1 MTDNPSAAFPR
12 LSRDQIEALSRF
24 GAPRLLRDGED
35 LFRPGDQRG
44 GVFVVLSGALEIV
57 DRSGGE
63 QDNEG
68 RERIIAVH
76 GPGEFTGDIDVLARR
91 RAVVGAKARGRT
103 EVLGIPSRDIRRIV
117 SEWPD
122 LGDTFLRAFIA
133 RRELLLDTGFTGL
146 HVFGKAGSQQAFR
159 LREFLLRNQVP
170 FKWTD
175 VEAEP
180 GEAEWLQRFGVADE
194 DLPVVM
200 FGSRPV
206 FRNPD
211 FEELARVI
219 GLRRPF
225 TRRSYDLVVIGAGPA
240 GLAAAVYGSSEGLAT
255 LVLDSFGPGGQA
267 GASSRIENY
276 LGFPTGISG
285 EDLTAR
291 ATIQAQK
298 FGAEFAVPAPVR
310 GLENGGTQTTVE
322 LAGGDRVAAAC
333 VLIATGAE
341 YRRLEVSD
349 PTRFDGRG
357 VYYAATR
364 VELDAC
370 AGTEVVVVGGG
381 NSAGQAVMFLAPRTP
396 AVRLL
401 LRGGELRQRMS
412 SYLAERIEH
421 AGNVEVLYHTEI
433 RRLLGDELLAGVEVE
448 NTGTG
453 ETRTIA
459 TPAVFVFIGAVPCTG
474 WLPHGIAT
482 DPKGF
487 IRTGRAAAS
496 SPDWPLERPPYLLET
511 SRPGIFAAGDVRL
524 GSVKRVSSAVG
535 EGAMAVK
542 FVHEYL
548 SAKET

>member
-1 MTDNPSAAFPR
+1 VTDDTSAAFPR
-12 LSRDQIEALSRF
+12 LTRGQIEALSRF
-24 GAPRLLRDGED
+24 GTLRHLHDGED
-35 LFRPGDQRG
+35 LFRSGDPRG

-57 DRSGGE
+57 DRSGAEKNGS
-63 QDNEG
+63 G

-91 RAVVGAKARGRT
+91 RSVVGAKARGET
-103 EVLGIPSRDIRRIV
+103 EVLGIPSSDIRRIV
-117 SEWPD
+117 GEWPD
-122 LGDTFLRAFIA
+122 LGDTLLRAFIA

-175 VEAEP
+175 VETEP
-180 GEAEWLQRFGVADE
+180 DEAEWLERFGVAE
-194 DLPVVM
+194 KDLPVVM

-211 FEELARVI
+211 LEELARVI

-225 TRRSYDLVVIGAGPA
+225 TRPSYDLVVIGAGPA

-255 LVLDSFGPGGQA
+255 LVLDGFGPGGQA

-285 EDLTAR
+285 GDLTAR
-291 ATIQAQK
+291 ATLQAQK
-298 FGAEFAVPAPVR
+298 FGAEFAVPAPVL
-310 GLENGGTQTTVE
+310 GLGDGGTQTTVE

-341 YRRLEVSD
+341 YRRLEVPD
-349 PTRFDGRG
+349 PARFDGRG

-381 NSAGQAVMFLAPRTP
+381 NSAGQAVMVLAPRTP

-401 LRGGELRQRMS
+401 LRGGDLRQRMS
-412 SYLAERIEH
+412 SYLAGRIEN
-421 AGNVEVLYHTEI
+421 APNVEVLYRTEI
-433 RRLLGDELLAGVEVE
+433 RRLLGTEVLDGIEVE

-459 TPAVFVFIGAVPCTG
+459 TPAVFVFIGAVPCTR
-474 WLPHGIAT
+474 WLQSAIAT
-482 DPKGF
+482 DANGF
-487 IRTGRAAAS
+487 IRTGRSAGTA
-496 SPDWPLERPPYLLET
+496 PDWPLERPPFLLET
-511 SRPGIFAAGDVRL
+511 SRPGVFAAGDVRL

-535 EGAMAVK
+535 EGAMAVQ

-548 SAKET
+548 SRKET